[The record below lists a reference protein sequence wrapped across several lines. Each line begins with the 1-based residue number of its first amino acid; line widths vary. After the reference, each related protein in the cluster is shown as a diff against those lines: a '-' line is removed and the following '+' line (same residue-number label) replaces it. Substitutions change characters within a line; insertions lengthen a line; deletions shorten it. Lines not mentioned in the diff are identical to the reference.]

1 MKARKYYGEVHQMK
15 KISFTVI
22 ALLVLFST
30 SALADVVVSTDSNG
44 GWQTWTTAVLDAN
57 GNPYWDGNSSDG
69 AAKNIGYY
77 LTNTGAFSGNS
88 VPGAI
93 PYWGTVAGG
102 SDKFK
107 MQVSG
112 SDDVALK
119 IEIAGYSG
127 SNIFG
132 YKDLSGSHDLFL
144 GPAGAG
150 ASATFTP
157 TSDYVFYLKSPDG
170 TFYSDMSNNDSYQHF
185 AIFKEADGVY
195 WMGMEDLASNS
206 DMDYNDM
213 VVKISQVPEPATLL
227 LLGLGLVGLAGGA
240 RRFRK

>member
-1 MKARKYYGEVHQMK
+1 MK
-15 KISFTVI
+15 KLFFTVV
-22 ALLVLFST
+22 ALLVLVST
-30 SALADVVVSTDSNG
+30 TAFADTVVSTVGSNG
-44 GWQTWTTAVLDAN
+44 GWRTWMASDVNEN
-57 GNPYWDGNSSDG
+57 GSPYWDGNSSDSG
-69 AAKNIGYY
+69 QPYTIGNY
-77 LTNTGAFSGNS
+77 LTNTGGFSGNN

-93 PYWGTVAGG
+93 PYWGTASGG
-102 SDKFK
+102 YDPFE

-112 SDDVALK
+112 SSNVALK

-132 YKDLSGSHDLFL
+132 YKDSSGFHDLFL
-144 GPAGAG
+144 GAAGAG

-157 TSDYVFYLKSPDG
+157 TSNYIFYLTSPDG
-170 TFYSDMSNNDSYQHF
+170 TFYSDMSNNNSYQHF

-195 WMGMEDLASNS
+195 WMGMEDLASGS

-213 VVKISQVPEPATLL
+213 VVKISQVPEPSTLL

-240 RRFRK
+240 RRFKK